1 MHGFSSFIFF
11 IEINL
16 HFSSIFQEL
25 LLCVV
30 VWKSIKDVTE
40 MSSQTI
46 LLKIF

>member
-1 MHGFSSFIFF
+1 MAFQVLFFF

-40 MSSQTI
+40 MTSQTM